1 MLALTK
7 RELSTMTRRSSAV
20 AMSIALLLAA
30 VPRPAAAADKVHQQ
44 MLAEI
49 RMLQEQQSQLLALV
63 GGLNDTL
70 KAVTAKI
77 DDQGNVNRKAFA
89 DQKVLVDGIA
99 EGVRVLREKAD
110 DTNVRLAS
118 MTQEIEAM
126 RQTIATMPAPT
137 AAPPSGDPAAAAAA
151 TDTPP
156 AGTSPP
162 GAAPAGGRPQTAP
175 PPLVSPERM
184 YQAAYSDYTV
194 GQYDLAI
201 IGLKAFI
208 DTFPQSDRADD
219 AQLYIGN
226 SLAYQAKYPEAVVA
240 YQKVISSYPQGDTVP
255 QAYWKLGQAYE
266 TGLKQI
272 ELARKA
278 YETLIQKYPTSN
290 EAQLAKQRMA
300 GLDRRQ

>member
-1 MLALTK
+1 
-7 RELSTMTRRSSAV
+7 MTRTSSAV
-20 AMSIALLLAA
+20 AIAIALLLAA
-30 VPRPAAAADKVHQQ
+30 PRGAAAADKVHQQ

-49 RMLQEQQSQLLALV
+49 RMLQEQQSQLLALI

-70 KAVTAKI
+70 KVITTKI
-77 DDQGNVNRKAFA
+77 DDQGGTTRKAFA
-89 DQKVLVDGIA
+89 DEKVLVDGIA

-118 MTQEIEAM
+118 MTQELEAM
-126 RQTIATMPAPT
+126 RHTIASMPVPS
-137 AAPPSGDPAAAAAA
+137 AAPPPAGDPAAAAAG
-151 TDTPP
+151 DTPP
-156 AGTSPP
+156 GGQPQPGVSP
-162 GAAPAGGRPQTAP
+162 GAGRSQPV

-226 SLAYQAKYPEAVVA
+226 SLVYQAKYTDAIAA
-240 YQKVISSYPQGDTVP
+240 YQKVITSYPQGDVVP
-255 QAYWKLGQAYE
+255 QAYFKLGQAYE
-266 TGLKQI
+266 TGTKQLD
-272 ELARKA
+272 LARKA
-278 YETLIQKYPTSN
+278 YETLVQKYPSSN
-290 EAQLAKQRMA
+290 EAQLGKQRLA
-300 GLDRRQ
+300 GLDRKE